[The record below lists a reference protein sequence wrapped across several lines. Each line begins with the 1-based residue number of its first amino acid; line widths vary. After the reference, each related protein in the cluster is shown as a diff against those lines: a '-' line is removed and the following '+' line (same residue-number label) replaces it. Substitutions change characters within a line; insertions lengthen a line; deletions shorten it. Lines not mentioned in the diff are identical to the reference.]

1 MAAGEGDKGIPPKPL
16 PARLSPGCAAT
27 RGKNH
32 SHAAPSQPGGSA
44 QGPPR
49 PVAPAGGVRPP
60 VPPLSALSPP
70 GGSAEPGR
78 CSPGSRARRRP
89 AGLLRGTTFPRP
101 PCCSAGPREGPGCQ
115 SARVGGGSGTG
126 IPPPAPCPANNKC
139 FRALKA
145 GRQVSCGRV
154 VRGRAPAERPGPF
167 CRRHSREGEK
177 KRQKKRRKKKKPRSW
192 FPGKGREERSPKG
205 WTSRQ
210 RSGDEA

>member
-1 MAAGEGDKGIPPKPL
+1 MVRGCSYSTPPPKPL
-16 PARLSPGCAAT
+16 GCRGGELRASRPTHCRRDFPRAARPRVGRATAT
-27 RGKNH
+27 RL
-32 SHAAPSQPGGSA
+32 
-44 QGPPR
+44 PPR
-49 PVAPAGGVRPP
+49 PRQRPGPALPGSARRGGGRPP
-60 VPPLSALSPP
+60 VPPLSAPSPP
-70 GGSAEPGR
+70 GGSAESGR

-154 VRGRAPAERPGPF
+154 VRG
-167 CRRHSREGEK
+167 
-177 KRQKKRRKKKKPRSW
+177 
-192 FPGKGREERSPKG
+192 
-205 WTSRQ
+205 
-210 RSGDEA
+210 